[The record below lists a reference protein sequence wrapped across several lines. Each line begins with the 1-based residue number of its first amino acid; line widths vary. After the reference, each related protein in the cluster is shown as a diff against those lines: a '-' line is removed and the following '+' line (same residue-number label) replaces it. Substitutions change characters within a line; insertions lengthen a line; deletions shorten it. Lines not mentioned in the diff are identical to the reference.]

1 MSRLPVVIAN
11 PRAGQKA
18 GIATNAAGPDDL
30 LATLERNGVEAELW
44 PTEYANHA
52 TELAR
57 RAVDEGRGL
66 VIAAGGDGTVTE
78 VASGLVGS
86 QTRLGILPLGSV
98 MNLARM
104 LAIPRDLDAAAQ
116 VIEAGQAVRID
127 AGQVTT
133 AVGKRLFLEAGG
145 AGVSAGLFAYVNQLD
160 AQRWQAMLP
169 MLRFLMRHQPHRV
182 WVTIDGQTRRV
193 RASMLTVANGPL
205 LGAAFTLA
213 PGARLD
219 DRLFTVRVFTALN
232 GRHLFR
238 HVWAI
243 LSRRTEADA
252 DILTGHGRV
261 VEIAARR
268 PLMVHADSH
277 PMGTTPARFELLPAA
292 LAVIVPQAPESE
304 PALVSAGL
312 SRSS

>member
-1 MSRLPVVIAN
+1 MSGKPVVIAN

-18 GIATNAAGPDDL
+18 GLATNSNAPEDL
-30 LATLERNGVEAELW
+30 LAALASQGVEAELW
-44 PTEYANHA
+44 PTEYAEHA

-57 RAVDEGRGL
+57 RAADQGREL

-104 LAIPRDLDAAAQ
+104 LAIPRDIEAAAE
-116 VIEAGQAVRID
+116 VIKAGHAVRID
-127 AGQVTT
+127 AGRVTT
-133 AVGKRLFLEAGG
+133 KVGKRLFLEAGG

-169 MLRFLMRHQPHRV
+169 MLRFLLRHQPHRV
-182 WVTIDGQTRRV
+182 RVTIDGQTRRV
-193 RASMLTVANGPL
+193 RASMITVANGPL

-219 DRLFTVRVFTALN
+219 DRLFTVRVFSALH
-232 GRHLFR
+232 GRHVLK
-238 HVWAI
+238 HTWAI
-243 LSRRTEADA
+243 LSRRTESDA
-252 DILTGHGRV
+252 SILTGHGRV
-261 VEIAARR
+261 VEIDARR

-292 LAVIVPQAPESE
+292 LAVVVPELPEAE
-304 PALVSAGL
+304 PALVAVEAGQTG
-312 SRSS
+312 